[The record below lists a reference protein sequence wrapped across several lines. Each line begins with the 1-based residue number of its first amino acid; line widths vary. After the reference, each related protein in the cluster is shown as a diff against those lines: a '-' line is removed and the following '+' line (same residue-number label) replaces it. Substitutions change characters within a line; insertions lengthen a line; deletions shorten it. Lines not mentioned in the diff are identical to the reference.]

1 LTVTKP
7 ENKNVAMKRINMFCR
22 RSKLNGHM
30 AHTSELKSLTCL
42 RKRRLPGSSIT
53 SPYNTHENDAVRSF
67 IRHRWQ
73 YFLYSHPRWSTRP
86 MFHTMT
92 MLRHT
97 SKAIKEYPRQI
108 WWKRCFSEVAVFCSL
123 LTWIL
128 SRPPLMRQ
136 WHSCCDSPS
145 IGDQVIVRG
154 ELRCSI
160 LMRGWSE
167 RCPCVRLLLCMILSG
182 SDL

>member
-1 LTVTKP
+1 
-7 ENKNVAMKRINMFCR
+7 M
-22 RSKLNGHM
+22 
-30 AHTSELKSLTCL
+30 
-42 RKRRLPGSSIT
+42 
-53 SPYNTHENDAVRSF
+53 
-67 IRHRWQ
+67 
-73 YFLYSHPRWSTRP
+73 
-86 MFHTMT
+86 
-92 MLRHT
+92 
-97 SKAIKEYPRQI
+97 
-108 WWKRCFSEVAVFCSL
+108 FCSL

-182 SDL
+182 SERAVVLVGILSTTFYRNDRTPYFSRPTFFRSAPTLAARRQFLPHPHASLLSGDAFDHGPLLYRFQRLC